1 MVNWIAGRWS
11 EPWRCMVN
19 HAGIFDTRPFAW
31 SADIPSYVEA
41 QFGDW
46 TRPEDFE
53 RFNPALHIENW
64 RVRMLVIH
72 GARDF
77 RVPLEQ
83 GIAAHNAARR
93 VGAPTELLVFPDEN
107 HWILKPQN
115 SVQWY
120 AAVQE
125 WMDRWTAAPGET
137 PAASPPR

>member
-64 RVRMLVIH
+64 RVRM
-72 GARDF
+72 GGRADRAS
-77 RVPLEQ
+77 R
-83 GIAAHNAARR
+83 
-93 VGAPTELLVFPDEN
+93 FPGRESLD
-107 HWILKPQN
+107 P
-115 SVQWY
+115 
-120 AAVQE
+120 
-125 WMDRWTAAPGET
+125 
-137 PAASPPR
+137 